1 MNLPKGK
8 SDMYGRDA
16 HVPSLRSE
24 YHPLEWIFLLVVM
37 FTATVCDGGGIG
49 FILPVMA
56 MHDASM
62 DMTSALAQTP
72 AVDVDVAASYS
83 NAHSADA
90 CASYTSCAECV
101 FDASDGILSPSMDCA
116 WCVSTH
122 RCMRFNVLFLTS
134 NSTPSSSSS
143 SYAAATAKTCPDWR
157 HAKFNANCPDMS
169 CSAAHT
175 TNNIY
180 ICRPI
185 TIFWILLACIL
196 VLLDLGFYMWLHA
209 IRQLPWKYEPRL
221 SQLLTGMPT
230 STLQPITPVRVNQEQ
245 AGSEGREVPTAVDMK
260 EQTSNYHHSNNINNH
275 VDDEKGDPHEHNS
288 QHQQTQKQKR
298 VLRNCPICKMA
309 QPALLSP
316 GHVCFWCDIARF
328 GFIPLFIGTSAAG
341 LSFMLLFCVSLKPW
355 FADGFYAY
363 LLLSAY
369 ISYALFGAHVY
380 FRRASRVRVEAARE
394 TLYISLAIFLH
405 GRSVLSVM
413 PSLSEGEIVPSASAS
428 TSAQASPL
436 QRPVQPAEGGV
447 GGKALLQSN
456 GLTTERIRQKKGET
470 AQLLNMEDLEHG
482 IRKVLRQTLNR
493 DECVLWCEKPEVSS
507 VILYDLWLYLDL
519 LAGLALGIWLFV
531 ASSVKDS
538 SYVLVRLVGST
549 SMCVIGFV
557 LILVFACLL
566 MTTLSSSTR
575 LYVLTDNRLL
585 TIFNGFISPTVTE
598 TELRSLRR
606 ASIYGCK
613 MWTAKPELTFSWEV
627 PVTERKLPPIK
638 SQNFPCV
645 IHLEEFLKYFK
656 MVAPKFMPINDQ
668 IRKGIR
674 HERKA
679 WRLYLFFCIVLLHF
693 LPIITFYP
701 LFVPGFLS
709 LLLLIIFGVVV
720 LATVHRGVR
729 AQHVTHTPLN
739 LVDHW
744 APCDPR
750 RSRRGSGGRAS
761 PLARLV
767 ADGNSTAE
775 NLGSRPKTVTFS
787 SGLEL
792 PRSRESRTSSPP
804 PPTRDRPK

>member
-1 MNLPKGK
+1 
-8 SDMYGRDA
+8 
-16 HVPSLRSE
+16 
-24 YHPLEWIFLLVVM
+24 M

-405 GRSVLSVM
+405 GRSVLSLCL
-413 PSLSEGEIVPSASAS
+413 PFRKEKLSHLHPRPRLRRLPHCNVPSNQQKEGWEERLCCKAMALPLNGYDRRRERRHSCS
-428 TSAQASPL
+428 TWRTWSMEFGRSCVRHL
-436 QRPVQPAEGGV
+436 TVMSVFSGV
-447 GGKALLQSN
+447 KSRRCQ
-456 GLTTERIRQKKGET
+456 
-470 AQLLNMEDLEHG
+470 
-482 IRKVLRQTLNR
+482 
-493 DECVLWCEKPEVSS
+493 VS
-507 VILYDLWLYLDL
+507 
-519 LAGLALGIWLFV
+519 
-531 ASSVKDS
+531 
-538 SYVLVRLVGST
+538 
-549 SMCVIGFV
+549 
-557 LILVFACLL
+557 
-566 MTTLSSSTR
+566 
-575 LYVLTDNRLL
+575 
-585 TIFNGFISPTVTE
+585 
-598 TELRSLRR
+598 
-606 ASIYGCK
+606 
-613 MWTAKPELTFSWEV
+613 
-627 PVTERKLPPIK
+627 
-638 SQNFPCV
+638 
-645 IHLEEFLKYFK
+645 
-656 MVAPKFMPINDQ
+656 
-668 IRKGIR
+668 
-674 HERKA
+674 
-679 WRLYLFFCIVLLHF
+679 
-693 LPIITFYP
+693 FYM
-701 LFVPGFLS
+701 
-709 LLLLIIFGVVV
+709 IFGF
-720 LATVHRGVR
+720 T
-729 AQHVTHTPLN
+729 
-739 LVDHW
+739 W
-744 APCDPR
+744 I
-750 RSRRGSGGRAS
+750 
-761 PLARLV
+761 
-767 ADGNSTAE
+767 
-775 NLGSRPKTVTFS
+775 F
-787 SGLEL
+787 
-792 PRSRESRTSSPP
+792 
-804 PPTRDRPK
+804 